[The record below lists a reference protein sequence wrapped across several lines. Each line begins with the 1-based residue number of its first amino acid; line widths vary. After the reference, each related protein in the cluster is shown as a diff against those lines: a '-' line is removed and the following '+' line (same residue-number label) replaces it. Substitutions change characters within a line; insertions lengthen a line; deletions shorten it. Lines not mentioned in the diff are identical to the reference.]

1 MLTCIMQQVV
11 LYVLLGFEST
21 VLRAFEGITISF
33 LINSYEKCSIFFF
46 MNHLVSNNCKLFR
59 SFSCKTLFHYLE
71 CFTSVIWSNT
81 VCVIFYFM
89 FNIFGRLE
97 QNGLGYFLK

>member
-1 MLTCIMQQVV
+1 MLTCIMQQVL
-11 LYVLLGFEST
+11 LYVLLGFESM

-33 LINSYEKCSIFFF
+33 LMNSYEKCSFFFF

-71 CFTSVIWSNT
+71 CFKLQLFGQILSV
-81 VCVIFYFM
+81 
-89 FNIFGRLE
+89 
-97 QNGLGYFLK
+97 